1 MRYFIYLFCTFF
13 LLNTLALSAQKG
25 DKNSKYKTEKSK
37 YKNRNAKGEKVKTS
51 ESGGKSTAFRNA
63 YQDMTGR
70 YNGYYNAKLI
80 LTESILKLKNNNKE
94 DYTALLDVFP
104 YKSGGEAGSV
114 HNQMDVIIDKASV
127 DIKLHPNSKWVD
139 DCYLLIGQANF
150 FKGEY
155 DKTIESLQY
164 INRVFGDRI
173 RLSEKVARERGLRER
188 SFPSAGGNAGVGVG
202 GQRVDAKKAK
212 ELLQKER
219 AEKQKEREESREET
233 LKEREETLKER
244 EQSKKEKEKAA
255 KKRVKERDKEK
266 KRRAKENKKLKG
278 LKGDKRKEYMAE
290 IKTRRDAYSE
300 QLKAEN
306 EEKKLER
313 EEEIAEKEVEREEKK
328 EAQEAEK
335 EAKEALAAAEEAA
348 AKKAEEEAYKVAP
361 PTNNKTLPVK
371 DYKAKKGISHKPAK
385 YESLIWLARAYL
397 AKEQNNDALAVLQK
411 AAAEKKMSRKQRAE
425 IYGLFTH
432 YYLQSGDG
440 GQALAAID
448 QTINYTKG
456 KKNKSRYYFIQAQL
470 AMQANEYE
478 KAIQGFQKVVKSKPD
493 KYEMA
498 FNAKLNIARAEIA
511 NGTFDSEDADRY
523 FAKMLKD
530 EKNEEYEDQIYF
542 VMSELAIEN
551 GDMAAALDLL
561 KESVAS
567 SEGNNEQKAL
577 TYLKIAELFYNNEDY
592 LLSSYYYDS
601 TAALLPQEYPD
612 RDVIIERKDVL
623 GELAQ
628 YINTV
633 ETEDSLQRIA
643 AMGEKDRDKFLDDLI
658 ADIAKKAQPDEE
670 VINEG
675 FNSLPGGSSA
685 TTEAGGFYF
694 YNETAKSIGFNSF
707 KSQWGNRPLQDDWR
721 RNTSQVGFEDLT
733 FQNADEQTN
742 ELLALME
749 SGQLTR
755 DYFLNKLPL
764 TPELVEASNQKIA
777 YALFKAGNLYKDQLS
792 SPDKAI
798 IQYQDLLSRFP
809 NHELAAQ
816 THYTLYLLYQEKG
829 DNQAAN
835 KHKKY
840 ILNNAPDSIYAKLLD
855 NPEYTELAENQNLMQ
870 KTFYEETYQFY
881 LEGNSEEVNQRVAQ
895 AKEQFA
901 DNNQHA
907 PQYALLSAMMVGQT
921 KERAKYIAALE
932 GVVSGYPE
940 DPVKEKAEEILK
952 YLQKTRKKD
961 AKKAVYKYEPT
972 NSHYFVVAFD
982 QFVESLNKTINKVA
996 DHNEINH
1003 QLEKLKVTQMLLN
1016 PQNQIILVKTF
1027 ESGEEAMKY
1036 YNKFST
1042 DEDGLLGLIGDDI
1055 SVKYFAISKRNF
1067 TQYFKTK
1074 DVDTYYDFFRD
1085 NYIK

>member
-1 MRYFIYLFCTFF
+1 MRYFIYIFCAFF
-13 LLNTLALSAQKG
+13 LLNTVALSAQSEK
-25 DKNSKYKTEKSK
+25 KSKYKTGKSK
-37 YKNRNAKGEKVKTS
+37 YKNRNAKGEKVKAS

-80 LTESILKLKNNNKE
+80 LTESILKLKDSNKE
-94 DYTALLDVFP
+94 DYTSLLEVFP
-104 YKSGGEAGSV
+104 YSSGSEASSV

-188 SFPSAGGNAGVGVG
+188 SYPSAGGNAGVGVG
-202 GQRVDAKKAK
+202 GQKLDAKKAK
-212 ELLQKER
+212 ELLEKER
-219 AEKQKEREESREET
+219 EKKQKERDDAREET

-244 EQSKKEKEKAA
+244 EVSKKEREKAA
-255 KKRVKERDKEK
+255 KKRVKAKAKEDKT
-266 KRRAKENKKLKG
+266 RAKENKKLKK

-290 IKTRRDAYSE
+290 IKARREAYSE
-300 QLKAEN
+300 QLRQDR
-306 EEKKLER
+306 EEDKLER
-313 EEEIAEKEVEREEKK
+313 EENLAEKEAEREAEK
-328 EAQEAEK
+328 EAQIANE

-348 AKKAEEEAYKVAP
+348 AKKAEEEAYQVAP
-361 PTNNKTLPVK
+361 PTDNKSLPVK
-371 DYKAKKGISHKPAK
+371 EYKAKQGINHKPAK

-397 AKEQNNDALAVLQK
+397 AKEQNSDALAVLQK
-411 AAAEKKMSRKQRAE
+411 AAAEKKMSKKQRAE
-425 IYGLFTH
+425 IYGLFAH
-432 YYLQSGDG
+432 YYLQNDDG

-448 QTINYTKG
+448 QTIKYTKG
-456 KKNKSRYYFIQAQL
+456 KREKARYYFIQAQL
-470 AMQANEYE
+470 AMQSNEYE

-493 KYEMA
+493 KYDMA

-511 NGTFDSEDADRY
+511 NGTFDGDDAERY
-523 FAKMLKD
+523 FEKMLKD
-530 EKNEEYEDQIYF
+530 EKNEDYEDQIYF

-551 GDMAAALDLL
+551 GDMTAALDLL
-561 KESVAS
+561 KESAAS

-577 TYLKIAELFYNNEDY
+577 TYLKIAELFYDGEDY
-592 LLSSYYYDS
+592 LQSSYYYDS
-601 TAALLPQEYPD
+601 TAALLPQDYPD

-623 GELAQ
+623 SELAQ
-628 YINTV
+628 YVNTV

-643 AMGEKDRDKFLDDLI
+643 AMEEKDRNKFLDNLI
-658 ADIAKKAQPDEE
+658 KDIAEQAKPAEEE
-670 VINEG
+670 VDEG
-675 FNSLPGGSSA
+675 FNSITTSSSSD
-685 TTEAGGFYF
+685 TEVGGFYF
-694 YNETAKSIGFNSF
+694 YNETAKSIGFNTF
-707 KSQWGNRPLQDDWR
+707 QSQWGNRPLQDDWR

-755 DYFLNKLPL
+755 EYFLNKLPL

-777 YALFKAGNLYKDQLS
+777 FALFKAGNIYKDQLS

-798 IQYQDLLSRFP
+798 VQYEELLSRFP
-809 NHELAAQ
+809 NHELATQ
-816 THYTLYLLYQEKG
+816 THYTLYLLYQESG
-829 DNQAAN
+829 DNKTAN
-835 KHKKY
+835 KHKRH
-840 ILNNAPDSIYAKLLD
+840 ILDNAPDSIYAKLLD

-881 LEGNSEEVNQRVAQ
+881 LEGNNKEVNKRIGQ
-895 AKEQFA
+895 AKEQFTKE
-901 DNNQHA
+901 NIHA
-907 PQYALLSAMMVGQT
+907 PQYALLSAMTVGKT
-921 KERAKYIAALE
+921 KKKAQYIAALE
-932 GVVSGYPE
+932 GVISGYPE

-952 YLQKTRKKD
+952 YLQKTRKSD
-961 AKKAVYKYEPT
+961 AKKAVYKYEPE

-1027 ESGEEAMKY
+1027 DSGEDAMKY
-1036 YNKFST
+1036 YTKFNT
-1042 DEDGLLGLIGDDI
+1042 EEGGLLEMIGDDVSI
-1055 SVKYFAISKRNF
+1055 KYFAISKRNF